1 MAFHASH
8 VMVESKLPITERSN
22 PKSENIDKAPPIGIV
37 DCLHECE
44 REIFTGWDSY
54 QNIQDADVVDTIK
67 RIAEKL
73 VEVLESSDSWAVII
87 SGCGTSGRLA
97 FFISTKM
104 NGLMTRMGRK
114 PCCHYLIGGGIR
126 ALTHSVE
133 AFEDRPGHGS
143 KDLQELEQ
151 TLASQGCQR
160 ILFIGIT
167 CGLSAPYVAGQL
179 DYCLGRPEQY
189 TPVLLGFNPVSLAKN
204 QPIKH
209 WDQTFFSVAKRMEA
223 VAVASQAFILNP
235 VVGPEAITG
244 SSRLKGGGATKLL
257 LEACFFS
264 AFSSISIS
272 ATPTDTQDQHLVRP
286 YAEVK
291 LPPADVGQSM
301 NGVQGRHGDELPSI
315 LMETYQ
321 QHWEVSHRAAREQ
334 VAEVV
339 EMAGKSLRAGGHVY
353 YIGQDKTGI
362 LGLIDASECP
372 PTFGSDF
379 DDVRGFLKGGLAAV
393 GANYHKTS
401 DYTSHADVLK
411 DETSTLF
418 FQEHIIPT
426 IKSHDTVIFLL
437 LTNETNFKE
446 EMGALYHRVLSN
458 TSHIGI
464 VSTQAIPSSSSPW
477 KCCKEVI
484 LPHPDEVVGEKLR
497 RMGVARAVVEEVIQS
512 LTEFSLKSVLNSI
525 STGAHI
531 AKGKVLKNLM
541 VDLRLSNSK
550 LFERGISIVAS
561 FVQRSNKGTEARNAV
576 LRSIYR
582 TNEHDKVSHK
592 PLSSIIER
600 AGCVEKVVP
609 VAIILAVGEC
619 TVEEAEELLRD
630 EPIIREVLSEMIP

>member
-1 MAFHASH
+1 MAFHSSYGI
-8 VMVESKLPITERSN
+8 VESKLPITERSN
-22 PKSENIDKAPPIGIV
+22 PKSENIDKASPIGIV

-54 QNIQDADVVDTIK
+54 QNIHDADVVDTIK

-73 VEVLESSDSWAVII
+73 VKVLESSGRWAVVI

-104 NGLMTRMGRK
+104 NGLMTRMGRE
-114 PCCHYLIGGGIR
+114 PCCHYLIGGGVR

-133 AFEDRPGHGS
+133 AFEDSPGHGS
-143 KDLQELEQ
+143 KDLQELERS
-151 TLASQGCQR
+151 LASQGCQR

-179 DYCLGRPEQY
+179 DYCLEHAEQY
-189 TPVLLGFNPVSLAKN
+189 TPVLLGFNPVSLAKD

-209 WDQTFFSVAKRMEA
+209 WDQTFLSVAKRMEA

-264 AFSSISIS
+264 AFSTISIS

-286 YAEVK
+286 YAETE
-291 LPPADVGQSM
+291 LPPADAGQSM
-301 NGVQGRHGDELPSI
+301 NEVQSGHGDELPSI
-315 LMETYQ
+315 LMEMYE
-321 QHWEVSHRAAREQ
+321 QHWEVSYQATREQ

-372 PTFGSDF
+372 PTFGSE
-379 DDVRGFLKGGLAAV
+379 
-393 GANYHKTS
+393 N
-401 DYTSHADVLK
+401 
-411 DETSTLF
+411 
-418 FQEHIIPT
+418 
-426 IKSHDTVIFLL
+426 
-437 LTNETNFKE
+437 NFTE
-446 EMGALYHRVLSN
+446 EMDAFHHRVLSN

-464 VSTQAIPSSSSPW
+464 VFTQAVSSSSLPW
-477 KCCKEVI
+477 KHCKEVI
-484 LPHPDEVVGEKLR
+484 LPQPDEAVGEKLR

-550 LFERGISIVAS
+550 LFERGVSIVAS
-561 FVQRSNKGTEARNAV
+561 FVQRPNKGTEARNAV

-582 TNEHDKVSHK
+582 TNDIKHDEVSHI
-592 PLSSIIER
+592 PLSSIIGQ
-600 AGCVEKVVP
+600 AGLVEKVVP
-609 VAIILAVGEC
+609 VAIILAIREC
-619 TVEEAEELLRD
+619 TVEEAKELLRD